1 MRRILTCIV
10 AASLV
15 SLSLAAVQTK
25 KKSSPPPAN
34 KTAASTTKTSA
45 AKKGAAKKPVA
56 KRPAVTWRNRQTVPS
71 SDRYREIQNAL
82 ASRGFLSP
90 EQATGSWNQTSTDAL
105 RRFQEEQNLEASGKV
120 NSLSLIALGLGPKR
134 DATVVVPKPQDLP
147 GQPPVD
153 R

>member
-1 MRRILTCIV
+1 MRRILTCIA

-15 SLSLAAVQTK
+15 SLSVAAVQTK
-25 KKSSPPPAN
+25 KKSSPLPAN
-34 KTAASTTKTSA
+34 KTAASTTTKTSA
-45 AKKGAAKKPVA
+45 AKKGAAKKPIA

-71 SDRYREIQNAL
+71 TDRYREIQNAL
-82 ASRGFLSP
+82 ASRGFLPP

-134 DATVVVPKPQDLP
+134 DAAVVVPKPQDLP
-147 GQPPVD
+147 DNRP
-153 R
+153 